1 MIGTVRTN
9 LDPFNNFT
17 EDEAIEALKDVQ
29 MWEYV
34 SSLKDGMNTKTT
46 AGNMLFSVGQKQLI
60 CLARAILE
68 QNKILSKLSLQV
80 ALYLIIHH
88 LILYST

>member
-68 QNKILSKLSLQV
+68 QNKILSKPSLQV
-80 ALYLIIHH
+80 CFI
-88 LILYST
+88 YSSSYFV